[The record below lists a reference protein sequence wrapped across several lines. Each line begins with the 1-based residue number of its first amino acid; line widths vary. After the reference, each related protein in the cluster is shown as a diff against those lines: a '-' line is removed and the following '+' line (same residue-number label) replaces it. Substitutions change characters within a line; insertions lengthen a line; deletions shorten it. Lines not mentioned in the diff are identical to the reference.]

1 MSPAIVALA
10 SAALTYIVLS
20 WILKIEQPTPRSIT
34 VGAPKEDAP
43 LGRYLRRLAYDL
55 DEAGFEGL
63 SPARFT
69 LYSIIG
75 AVAFSV
81 VVISLLGYALVAGT
95 ISVLLATVWT
105 RSVFIAGRAKA
116 NREWTTKKAAD
127 TARDLASQ
135 LDAGS
140 SAVEALRSIAERGRP
155 NGLEEQSSGR
165 PNRVARAIAEAV
177 RISETGPTIE
187 DAMRTVGADLG
198 NAAFVELVESYVLN
212 SRESRATLSLALR
225 RTAIGIDSRIRLRD
239 KRRTLLREN
248 MNSVKT
254 MGYVI
259 AFLVLIMNL
268 MLPAGAAFYS
278 STAGQIFLII
288 GAGIWYIGYRMIV
301 GNAEG
306 SER

>member
-1 MSPAIVALA
+1 MATIIALA
-10 SAALTYIVLS
+10 YGALAYMLLS
-20 WILKIEQPTPRSIT
+20 WVFRIEQPVPRSLS
-34 VGAPKEDAP
+34 VGAPKEDGF

-63 SPARFT
+63 SPVRFT
-69 LYSIIG
+69 IYSILG
-75 AVAFSV
+75 AVAFSAI
-81 VVISLLGYALVAGT
+81 VIPFLGYALVAGSV
-95 ISVLLATVWT
+95 SVLLATVWI
-105 RSVFIAGRAKA
+105 RSVFVAGKAKA

-140 SAVEALRSIAERGRP
+140 SAVESLRSIAERGRP
-155 NGLEEQSSGR
+155 GGIEEQSSGR

-187 DAMRTVGADLG
+187 DALRTVAADLG
-198 NAAFVELVESYVLN
+198 NAAFVELVEAYVLN
-212 SRESRATLSLALR
+212 SRESRATLALALR
-225 RTAIGIDSRIRLRD
+225 RTALGIDSRIKLRD

-248 MNSVKT
+248 MNSVRT

-268 MLPAGAAFYS
+268 MLPAGRMFYS
-278 STAGQIFLII
+278 STAGQIFLIV
-288 GAGIWYIGYRMIV
+288 GAGIWYFGYRMIV
-301 GNAEG
+301 GNSEG
-306 SER
+306 SDR